1 MKKSLK
7 YFGIL
12 ICITLL
18 TACVGLGGLKKS
30 QIKVLQ
36 QEGFVYTDDGW
47 MLNLPS
53 RLLFSTGEYT
63 LQPDQEKVIADLSK
77 KLHKIHL
84 ENLIIQGHTD
94 NVGSEESN
102 QSLSEKRAKSVT
114 DIAINN
120 GFLAENIKI
129 IGFGSS
135 KPIKSNDTE
144 EGRSENRRV
153 SIIIVP

>member
-47 MLNLPS
+47 MLDLPS

>member
-47 MLNLPS
+47 MLDLPS
-53 RLLFSTGEYT
+53 RLLFSTAEYT

-114 DIAINN
+114 VIAINN
-120 GFLAENIKI
+120 GFLA
-129 IGFGSS
+129 
-135 KPIKSNDTE
+135 
-144 EGRSENRRV
+144 
-153 SIIIVP
+153 

>member
-1 MKKSLK
+1 MNKSLK

-18 TACVGLGGLKKS
+18 IACVGLGGLKKS

-47 MLNLPS
+47 MLDLPS
-53 RLLFSTGEYT
+53 RLLFSTGEYA
-63 LQPDQEKVIADLSK
+63 LQPEQEKVIADLSK

-94 NVGSEESN
+94 NVGNEESN
-102 QSLSEKRAKSVT
+102 QSLSELRAKSVT
-114 DIAINN
+114 AIAINN

-129 IGFGSS
+129 MGFGSS
-135 KPIKSNDTE
+135 KPIKSNDTD